1 MAFIRSVVNSLVM
14 NIETHVDIYIPTDRL
29 KDRTRKPDGII
40 YFLHGIGSSE
50 EDFAEQSAAARYAR
64 DNTLVMVYPY
74 GLQSFWHDMKYGP
87 KYFTYITEELPELLK
102 AVYGLEFP
110 REKTFIA
117 GLSMGGY
124 GAMYIGMS
132 RPDLYGGIANFSGAV
147 DIRMMAE
154 EIKKMD
160 NIEGDSRAFVQV
172 FGDDLEVGDDRD
184 LFCLAEKI
192 SKLPKEQQ
200 PRIFSCCGRQDD
212 LFFLHDQNMKLKTYM
227 EGLGLADY
235 VYREWDGI
243 HEYAFWDR
251 ALVHAIAFFLRN
263 DYDEKTLAHWRC
275 E

>member
-14 NIETHVDIYIPTDRL
+14 NLETHLDVYIPTDRL
-29 KDRTRKPDGII
+29 KDRSRKPDGII

-64 DNTLVMVYPY
+64 DNNLVMVYPY
-74 GLQSFWHDMKYGP
+74 GMQSFYNDMKYGP
-87 KYFTYITEELPELLK
+87 KYFTYITEELPEILK

-124 GAMYIGMS
+124 GAMYLGLS
-132 RPDLYGGIANFSGAV
+132 RPDLYAGIANFSGAV
-147 DIRMMAE
+147 DIKMMAD

-160 NIEGDSRAFVQV
+160 KIEGDSSAFVQV
-172 FGDDLEVGDDRD
+172 FGEELEVPDDKN
-184 LFCLAEKI
+184 LFRLAEKVAA
-192 SKLPKEQQ
+192 LPKEEQ
-200 PRIFSCCGRQDD
+200 PMIFSCCGRQDD
-212 LFFLHDQNMKLKTYM
+212 LFFLHDQNIRLKNHMEKLGFR
-227 EGLGLADY
+227 EY
-235 VYREWDGI
+235 VYKEWDGI

-251 ALVHAIAFFLRN
+251 ALVHAISFFLKN
-263 DYDEKTLAHWRC
+263 DYEKKILNRWRC